1 MKLRPMILL
10 GLGLL
15 SAGLVILVLALAPRA
30 GPPVDV
36 LYDNSGVATLNGI
49 YFDSIV
55 IHNHGT
61 SNATVVVEVQTSL
74 DTKPRFSDPVTLCG
88 NCTETVLI
96 EELQPQQ
103 NQTSNQYAYYTY
115 AIVNP
120 QSIRVE
126 YLSTVL
132 QSRST
137 VYYPEIGAA
146 IILVGLFFLIREASG
161 SRGSR
166 RISRTHSGQRRRLRL
181 SDVES

>member
-1 MKLRPMILL
+1 MKPRLMVVL

-15 SAGLVILVLALAPRA
+15 LVGLGIMAFAFAPRA

-36 LYDNSGVATLNGI
+36 LYDDSGVVTSNGI

-61 SNATVVVEVQTSL
+61 TNATVVVEIQTPL
-74 DTKPRFSDPVTLCG
+74 DTKSRISDPLTICG
-88 NCTETVLI
+88 NCTQTVLI
-96 EELQPQQ
+96 EELQPPQ
-103 NQTSNQYAYYTY
+103 NQTSNQYSYYTY

-120 QSIRVE
+120 PSIRVE

-137 VYYPEIGAA
+137 AYYPEIGAA
-146 IILVGLFFLIREASG
+146 IILAGLFLLIHEG
-161 SRGSR
+161 SKSR
-166 RISRTHSGQRRRLRL
+166 KPSRTRSTQLRQPRL
-181 SDVES
+181 SGVRS